1 MSQVLLFL
9 IMSFSIL
16 SVSAYLI
23 WRWSKHYISPHKQA
37 PGPSEA
43 IADSQLDP
51 KSSCGVLVL
60 PPQPS
65 GQRSFSA
72 FDRLDLVFFIAAII
86 IYLVTRFDSLPLF
99 PITFFGDEAAQT
111 AIAASLVQNGF
122 SYDGEFLPTYF
133 LNVDKYSLSVTVYMQ
148 ILPYLLFGKSI
159 LVTRGTSV
167 LVGLIGI
174 VAVSLTL
181 KRIFRIPYWWSG
193 VLLLAISPG
202 WFMHSR
208 TAFETATATSLYA
221 LFLFNYLLYLYRSPK
236 YFALFLIAG
245 ALTYYSYNP
254 ARLIILA
261 TVVFFGLSDFRYHW
275 ENRRLI
281 LGYWWLILLITLPYI
296 RFQITHP
303 FAGIDQLFLI
313 NSYWIQDIPLYR
325 KILMFGNEIVRGLNP
340 LYWFFPNQQDLIRH
354 VMKGYGH
361 LLWVTLPFA
370 LLGLYIAFKRIRIS
384 AYRVLLIALVCS
396 LFGAA
401 IVEISITRA
410 LPFIIPV
417 TLLTAIGLS
426 ASLERFSRSRK
437 AYIAASIGMWIAMS
451 SVSLYITNDA
461 LTHGATWFKNYGLY
475 GMQYGSP
482 QIFEE
487 IKAIIKKSPDT
498 TIILTPF
505 WANGTSMHMRFFMDD
520 LRQLRW
526 GVIGDYL
533 AVDYPIDEEDIFI
546 MIPHEYDIALASDQ
560 VKDIRVRSIVYYPDG
575 NPGFYFVNVELV
587 ENNE

>member
-1 MSQVLLFL
+1 
-9 IMSFSIL
+9 
-16 SVSAYLI
+16 
-23 WRWSKHYISPHKQA
+23 
-37 PGPSEA
+37 
-43 IADSQLDP
+43 LD
-51 KSSCGVLVL
+51 
-60 PPQPS
+60 
-65 GQRSFSA
+65 F
-72 FDRLDLVFFIAAII
+72 VFFIAAII
-86 IYLVTRFDSLPLF
+86 IYLVTRFDGLPRF
-99 PITFFGDEAAQT
+99 PITFFADEAAQT
-111 AIAASLVQNGF
+111 AIAASLVQHGF

-133 LNVDKYSLSVTVYMQ
+133 LNVDKYSLSVTVYIQ

-167 LVGLIGI
+167 LVGLIGV

-208 TAFETATATSLYA
+208 TAFETPIATSFYA
-221 LFLFNYLLYLYRSPK
+221 LFLFSYLLYLYRSPK
-236 YFALFLIAG
+236 YFALILIAG
-245 ALTYYSYNP
+245 ALTYSSYNP
-254 ARLIILA
+254 ARVIVLA
-261 TVVFFGLSDFRYHW
+261 TVVLFGLSDFRYHW

-281 LGYWWLILLITLPYI
+281 LGYWWLILLITLPHI

-303 FAGIDQLFLI
+303 FAAIDQLFLV
-313 NSYWIQDIPLYR
+313 NSYWIHNIPLYR
-325 KILMFGNEIVRGLNP
+325 KLLMLGNQLIHGLNP
-340 LYWFFPNQQDLIRH
+340 LYWFFPHQQDLIRH

-370 LLGLYIAFKRIRIS
+370 LIGLCIAIKRIRIS

-396 LFGAA
+396 LLGSA

-410 LPFIIPV
+410 LSFIIPV

-426 ASLERFSRSRK
+426 ALIERFSGSRK
-437 AYIAASIGMWIAMS
+437 AYIAASIGIWIAMS

-461 LTHGATWFKNYGLY
+461 LTRGAKWFNNYGFY

-487 IKAIIKKSPDT
+487 IKAINKRSPDT
-498 TIILTPF
+498 IIILTPF
-505 WANGTSMHMRFFMDD
+505 WTNGASMHMRFFMDD

-546 MIPHEYDIALASDQ
+546 MLPHEYDMALASDQ
-560 VKDIRVRSIVYYPDG
+560 VKEIRVQSIVYYPDG
-575 NPGFYFVNVELV
+575 NPGFYFANVDLV
-587 ENNE
+587 ENDE